1 MKILLFILLAFFVLG
16 GIAVLKI
23 YLMIRKN
30 IIKPYKQQKKAF
42 TQQYEG
48 TQSSP
53 QSNGNVIYSDSQ
65 TTVLKGEADKIQNDS
80 STTEYTIND

>member
-16 GIAVLKI
+16 GFAVVRI

-30 IIKPYKQQKKAF
+30 IIKPYKQHKKVF
-42 TQQYEG
+42 TQQYEE
-48 TQSSP
+48 P
-53 QSNGNVIYSDSQ
+53 QNRPAGNENVLYSDSQ
-65 TTVLKGEADKIQNDS
+65 TTVLKGEADERQNDS